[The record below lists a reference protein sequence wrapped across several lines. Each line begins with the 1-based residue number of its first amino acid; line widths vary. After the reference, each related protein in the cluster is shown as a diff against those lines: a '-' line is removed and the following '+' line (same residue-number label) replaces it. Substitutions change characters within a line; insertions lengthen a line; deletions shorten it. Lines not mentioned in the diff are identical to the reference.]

1 MVFGRRP
8 DETTGDRDE
17 TEDLVYVERV
27 LREGT
32 PEALRPLYERYR
44 DKVYNTAYRIT
55 GDASLAEDVAHD
67 VFLLVYER
75 LGQFRRKSRFSSWLY
90 RVAVNR
96 ATDAVRRRQRERWL
110 FRGRVGEDAE
120 EGEVLATV
128 ERTPER
134 AVESAELADAVARAL
149 GGLSLKLRTVV
160 VLRYFEGLRYEEIA
174 EVIGRSVGTV
184 KSRLSRAHGKL
195 WPELE
200 KFL

>member
-1 MVFGRRP
+1 MVSGRRHDAATEGG
-8 DETTGDRDE
+8 DEA
-17 TEDLVYVERV
+17 EDLVYVERV

-32 PEALRPLYERYR
+32 PEAFRPLYERYK

-55 GDASLAEDVAHD
+55 GDASLAEDVTHD
-67 VFLLVYER
+67 VFVLVYER
-75 LGQFRRKSRFSSWLY
+75 LGQFRQRSRFSSWLY

-96 ATDAVRRRQRERWL
+96 ATDAVRRRRRERWL
-110 FRGRVGEDAE
+110 FPARVGEDAE
-120 EGEVLATV
+120 EGEVAATA
-128 ERTPER
+128 ERSPEQ
-134 AVESAELADAVARAL
+134 AVESAELAEAVAGAL
-149 GGLSLKLRTVV
+149 GELSLKLRTVV

-174 EVIGRSVGTV
+174 QVIGRSVGTV

>member
-32 PEALRPLYERYR
+32 PEALRPLYERYK

-90 RVAVNR
+90 RVTVNR

>member
-1 MVFGRRP
+1 MVFGRGP

-90 RVAVNR
+90 RVTVNR

>member
-1 MVFGRRP
+1 MVFGRQP

-17 TEDLVYVERV
+17 AEDLVCVERV

-32 PEALRPLYERYR
+32 PEALRPLYERYK

-110 FRGRVGEDAE
+110 FAGRVGEDAE

-134 AVESAELADAVARAL
+134 AVESAELADAVTQAL

-160 VLRYFEGLRYEEIA
+160 VLRYFEGLQYEEIA
-174 EVIGRSVGTV
+174 EVLGRSVGTV

-195 WPELE
+195 WPELK

>member
-1 MVFGRRP
+1 MVFGRGP

-17 TEDLVYVERV
+17 TEDLVCVERV

-32 PEALRPLYERYR
+32 PEALRPLYERYK

-90 RVAVNR
+90 RVTVNR

>member
-1 MVFGRRP
+1 MVFGRGP
-8 DETTGDRDE
+8 DETTGDGDE
-17 TEDLVYVERV
+17 AEDLVYVERV

-32 PEALRPLYERYR
+32 PEALRPLYERYK

-90 RVAVNR
+90 RVTVNR
-96 ATDAVRRRQRERWL
+96 ATDAVRRRKRERWL
-110 FRGRVGEDAE
+110 FAARVGEDAE

-134 AVESAELADAVARAL
+134 AAESQELAEAVARSL

-160 VLRYFEGLRYEEIA
+160 VLRYFEGLHYEEIA